1 MYQKVCCTCKAVV
14 LILAA
19 VVVTVSRS
27 PQSYSPFVLICSNIA
42 FSLTWPASMQVHWNK
57 RKRLHK
63 KRVRLP
69 QDWFGTPTWPPF
81 HCFGTPIWP
90 PWRHVKKLYIF
101 SKYDWTLL
109 LQGFK
114 IPNYHIANFC
124 SNKVFI
130 IYLHVVNTLWLIFN
144 ARIVFWFYF
153 YFFHSWSLKRWTVL
167 LFFVHPLAW
176 LSTSVLLRLWKPR

>member
-27 PQSYSPFVLICSNIA
+27 PRCYSPFVLICSNIA

-81 HCFGTPIWP
+81 HCLGTPIWP
-90 PWRHVKKLYIF
+90 PWRHVKTLYRAREKSFRHVAMEPKFLDLNKPWLCKYCRKKKKLTSTTFLCMIALRNKTIAHNF
-101 SKYDWTLL
+101 
-109 LQGFK
+109 
-114 IPNYHIANFC
+114 IP
-124 SNKVFI
+124 
-130 IYLHVVNTLWLIFN
+130 
-144 ARIVFWFYF
+144 
-153 YFFHSWSLKRWTVL
+153 
-167 LFFVHPLAW
+167 
-176 LSTSVLLRLWKPR
+176 